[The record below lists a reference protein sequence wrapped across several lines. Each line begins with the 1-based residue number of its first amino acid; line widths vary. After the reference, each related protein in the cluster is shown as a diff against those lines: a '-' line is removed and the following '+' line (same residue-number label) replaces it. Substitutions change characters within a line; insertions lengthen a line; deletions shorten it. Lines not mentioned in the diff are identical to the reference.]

1 LGRIIADINSK
12 LPREGYCTIDLDNFV
27 SQGRR
32 HHIEH
37 PKMEITASFDVTS
50 FQRAFVKIALGLS
63 HYVMEE
69 QYTRG
74 LDADL
79 LRQFL
84 WEDDSRRREKI
95 PLRGSVWP
103 ACEAGRERVLA
114 FRDWHLLAILNTG
127 PLSFVGILFGKYC
140 GNVKLSE
147 TLDTRTMA
155 SGNGAVFLINPTDR
169 SVRRFGFREYIAK
182 HQANAIS

>member
-1 LGRIIADINSK
+1 MTDNIDTWWSGKKFRADWSSK
-12 LPREGYCTIDLDNFV
+12 VMRRNYHFIDNKLVNV
-27 SQGRR
+27 Y
-32 HHIEH
+32 IKY
-37 PKMEITASFDVTS
+37 PMNTASFDVTS

-63 HYVMEE
+63 HYLMEE

-95 PLRGSVWP
+95 PLRGSVWS
-103 ACEAGRERVLA
+103 ACEAGRERVLV

-127 PLSFVGILFGKYC
+127 L
-140 GNVKLSE
+140 
-147 TLDTRTMA
+147 
-155 SGNGAVFLINPTDR
+155 GA
-169 SVRRFGFREYIAK
+169 
-182 HQANAIS
+182 